1 MPTIRHTLAKM
12 KHAAQV
18 EKSDR
23 RFHHVQIGVN
33 SRLDALQAA
42 ILLPKLEI
50 LDEELAV
57 RDPAAAGYAAAFQ
70 AVGTPM
76 AVHNAI
82 PLNKQ
87 PAVRGDLAC
96 LSPSAMVS
104 PYRS

>member
-1 MPTIRHTLAKM
+1 AKM

-33 SRLDALQAA
+33 SRLDVLQTA
-42 ILLPKLEI
+42 ILLPKPEI
-50 LDEELAV
+50 LNEELAL
-57 RDPAAAGYAAAFQ
+57 RDQAAAGHAVAFQ
-70 AVGTPM
+70 AVGTPT

-82 PLNKQ
+82 PLT
-87 PAVRGDLAC
+87 VRGDLAC